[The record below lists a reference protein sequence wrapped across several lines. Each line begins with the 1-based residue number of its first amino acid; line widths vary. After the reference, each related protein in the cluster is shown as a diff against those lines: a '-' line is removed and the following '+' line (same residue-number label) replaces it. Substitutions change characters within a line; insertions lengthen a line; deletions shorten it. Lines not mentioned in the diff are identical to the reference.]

1 MSVIDRGLDT
11 LAVISDHFN
20 EVLRRRLREL
30 AGLALIALA
39 FTGAAALATWSVQ
52 DPSLS
57 HATSAPVRNIVGYQG
72 AIAADLLMQ
81 LFGLASTVLVL
92 LVAILGWRLFT
103 HRPLYRELWRFV
115 MWLVA
120 ATFAAGFASCVPPTA
135 TWPLPS
141 GLGGVIGD
149 AVLRIP
155 TFFVPLNGITRIGI
169 ASVTGVIAL
178 IAFAI
183 AAGMFWRN
191 PHAEEDEPETRD
203 DYQDEEEER
212 GSNFLGWLWHGLFSL
227 KARLRLLFAEREVS
241 PVRRAVQQARVEP
254 RFTEAADLEEEFE

>member
-103 HRPLYRELWRFV
+103 HRPL
-115 MWLVA
+115 
-120 ATFAAGFASCVPPTA
+120 
-135 TWPLPS
+135 
-141 GLGGVIGD
+141 
-149 AVLRIP
+149 
-155 TFFVPLNGITRIGI
+155 
-169 ASVTGVIAL
+169 
-178 IAFAI
+178 
-183 AAGMFWRN
+183 
-191 PHAEEDEPETRD
+191 
-203 DYQDEEEER
+203 
-212 GSNFLGWLWHGLFSL
+212 
-227 KARLRLLFAEREVS
+227 
-241 PVRRAVQQARVEP
+241 
-254 RFTEAADLEEEFE
+254 